1 MIRLEGASAT
11 HVGQVRQVN
20 QDRALFSKSIA
31 AVADG
36 MGGHAGGEKAAAL
49 AIGELSGVRGLI
61 SLERLVKVAEAANR
75 RIYEQASDPS
85 LRGMGTTLVA
95 AAADPGNNILNIVNV
110 GDSRA
115 YRARG
120 GALEQLTQD
129 HSLVEDLVREGR
141 LTREEA
147 LTHPQR
153 NIVTRALGISAE
165 VAVDPY
171 QIEAEVGDRYI
182 LCSDGLFNEVDDQ
195 SILGILAANADAA
208 KAAEILVAEAV
219 ERGGRDNVTVV
230 LIDVK
235 DATDPVGAA
244 PEVADRDITK
254 EEPLDDRAL
263 EPPLDTTPLDTNAT
277 DDGSV
282 ALPDGPLGPR
292 TDEVPP
298 VDAPI
303 ATPPEE
309 AGDDVHRGRP
319 AKRRWLP
326 FRSTFML
333 SLVVVFVLGLG
344 IGGSYWYSRAAYY
357 VDDVEGSVVILRGRP
372 GGVLWFNSEEVD
384 DTGLLVEDLDGAS
397 QERLRTRTQW
407 GSLDDARDFVSNLS
421 SADTAT
427 LTG

>member
-95 AAADPGNNILNIVNV
+95 AAADPGNSILNIVNV

-115 YRARG
+115 YRARA

-171 QIEAEVGDRYI
+171 QIDAEVGDRYI

-195 SILGILAANADAA
+195 SILGILANNADAA
-208 KAAEILVAEAV
+208 KAAELLVAEAV

-235 DATDPVGAA
+235 DATDPVGAE
-244 PEVADRDITK
+244 PEAADRDITK
-254 EEPLDDRAL
+254 EEPLDV
-263 EPPLDTTPLDTNAT
+263 
-277 DDGSV
+277 G
-282 ALPDGPLGPR
+282 DGPLAEAPEHGSLGPR
-292 TDEVPP
+292 TEEVPP

-303 ATPPEE
+303 APLPEGAPE
-309 AGDDVHRGRP
+309 QPGGDEVHRGRP

-326 FRSTFML
+326 FRSTLLL
-333 SLVVVFVLGLG
+333 SLVVMFVLGLG
-344 IGGSYWYSRAAYY
+344 LGGSYWYSRGAYF

-372 GGVLWFNSEEVD
+372 GGVLWFNSEEID

-397 QERLRTRTQW
+397 RERLRARTQW